1 MNPALRQAWSAV
13 IQADDYDRHMAAV
26 GQAEANAG
34 LIRQM
39 VRGARLPAGANVL
52 LPGAGTGQMFDY
64 ITPESLGNLS
74 LTFTDIR
81 EAFLGRL
88 IARLGRLKYTRYR
101 AVVDDVERTHLG
113 RGFDAVALVLVLEH
127 VEWRKA
133 LDQMTALDP
142 AWLLIIIQED
152 PVARHGA
159 APPRLPAGS
168 LAILSEAARPVLVPR
183 DILISWLDERGY
195 ALKSR
200 SRRQVLDG
208 KIMHGLVFHHKPNR
222 RRVMNE
228 TPQQYTQRIL
238 SYTEGQDGFKVQ
250 QSTGKKLAA
259 LIRRKTKKQ
268 LTRRPAPGKWSIAEI
283 LAHLADTEI
292 VVGWRLRQI
301 LSTNGTPIQAYDQN
315 SWASAFD
322 YAHRDAKR
330 SLETFRFLR
339 DVNVAL
345 LKSVP
350 KELWENYGM
359 HQERGKETVGHV
371 VRMIA
376 GHDLNHLRQ
385 VEALAK
391 GA

>member
-1 MNPALRQAWSAV
+1 MHPALRQAWTSV

-34 LIRQM
+34 MIRKM
-39 VRGARLPAGANVL
+39 LREATLPAGASVL
-52 LPGAGTGQMFDY
+52 VAGAGTGQMFDY

-81 EAFLGRL
+81 EAFLSRL
-88 IARLGRLKYTRYR
+88 IARLERLKYPRFR
-101 AVVDDVERTHLG
+101 AMVDDVERTHLG
-113 RGFDAVALVLVLEH
+113 RGFAAIALVLVLEH
-127 VEWRKA
+127 VEWQRA
-133 LDQMTALDP
+133 LEQMTALDP
-142 AWLLIIIQED
+142 ARLLIIIQVQENPG
-152 PVARHGA
+152 PVR
-159 APPRLPAGS
+159 PLVGS
-168 LAILSEAARPVLVPR
+168 LSILADTARPALVPP
-183 DILISWLDERGY
+183 DTLISWLDERGY
-195 ALKSR
+195 SLA
-200 SRRQVLDG
+200 RRYRRTVLDG

-222 RRVMNE
+222 RRLMNE
-228 TPQQYTQRIL
+228 TAQQYTQRIL
-238 SYTEGQDGFKVQ
+238 GYTEGQDSLKVQ
-250 QSTGKKLAA
+250 QGTAKKLAA

-315 SWASAFD
+315 TWAAAFD

-330 SLETFRFLR
+330 SLEVFRFLR

-350 KELWENYGM
+350 KQLWDNYGM
-359 HQERGKETVGHV
+359 HQERGKETVAHV

-385 VEALAK
+385 VEGLAK